1 MLGIISLCIS
11 IAGFFLGYFI
21 IPLRNQRLKAE
32 DEFIVLFRELIEDYA
47 QYQKLSSYN
56 GTPLTDAKKLSEKIV
71 ANCELMILYV
81 RRSRKNTQSEEV
93 IHSLTDFINEFND
106 DNNKKLIDRCKMYIK
121 SFGDNYIFQ
130 IIRQLII

>member
-1 MLGIISLCIS
+1 M
-11 IAGFFLGYFI
+11 
-21 IPLRNQRLKAE
+21 
-32 DEFIVLFRELIEDYA
+32 LFRELIEDYS

-56 GTPLTDAKKLSEKIV
+56 GTPLTEARKLKEKIV

-93 IHSLTDFINEFND
+93 INSLTYFINEFSD
-106 DNNKKLIDRCKMYIK
+106 DNNKKLIDRCKIYIK

-130 IIRQLII
+130 IIKQLIIKYQNNMKKFV